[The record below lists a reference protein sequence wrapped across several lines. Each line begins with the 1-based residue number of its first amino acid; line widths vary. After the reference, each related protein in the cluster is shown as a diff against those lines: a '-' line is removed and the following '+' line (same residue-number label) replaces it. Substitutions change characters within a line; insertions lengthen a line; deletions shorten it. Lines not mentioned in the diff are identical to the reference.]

1 MDPRIDETLDTLRRT
16 ADPLADTAIAEL
28 FRTGRIQEVNRAL
41 DALDRNDTPI
51 PPDLPEPLRTY
62 LEESSR
68 LPDDF
73 SPERFLRAQRAFA
86 LHGTTM
92 GVALMYAS
100 LPSLYAGAMGGV
112 QLLTMTGQLQN
123 HYRRRAAETLRFILD
138 VMEPGG
144 FSPRGQGVRA
154 IQKVRLVHATI
165 RFFARHGGRW
175 AALPEWGEPLNQEEL
190 SGTLLAFSVVAIDNA
205 RRLGA
210 PLEQEQIED
219 LLYAWGVV
227 GHLLGIRPEA
237 VARSL
242 DEGRALWRL
251 IGKRNFAPT
260 PQGATLGADH
270 VSFLDDLVPGQALD
284 GINLALSRWLMG
296 PYVANTCLALPKPP
310 WWTRF
315 LVWLRPLLGLADRFS
330 ESSRP
335 VERLVEEIHLHLME
349 SLQSWWAD
357 GRSLP
362 FRIPTR
368 IGPHGTNDPSTE
380 TRA

>member
-1 MDPRIDETLDTLRRT
+1 MDPRTEQTLDTLRRT
-16 ADPLADTAIAEL
+16 ADPLADAAIADL
-28 FRTGRIQEVNRAL
+28 FATGRIQEVNRAL
-41 DALDRNDTPI
+41 DALDRNDDAI
-51 PPDLPEPLRTY
+51 PPDLPDSLRTY
-62 LEESSR
+62 LEESAK
-68 LPDDF
+68 LPGDF

-86 LHGTTM
+86 LHGPVL

-100 LPSLYAGAMGGV
+100 LPTLYAGAMGGV

-144 FSPRGQGVRA
+144 FAPGGKGVRA

-205 RRLGA
+205 RRLGS
-210 PLEQEQIED
+210 PLEPSETED

-227 GHLLGIRPEA
+227 GHVLGIRPEA
-237 VARSL
+237 VARNL
-242 DEGRALWRL
+242 DDGLALWAT
-251 IGKRNFAPT
+251 IGRRNFAPT
-260 PQGATLGADH
+260 PQGASLGADH
-270 VSFLDDLVPGQALD
+270 VAFLDELVPGSALD

-296 PYVANTCLALPKPP
+296 PHVANTCLSLPLPP

-315 LVWLRPLLGLADRFS
+315 LAWLRPLVGLADRFS

-335 VERLVEEIHLHLME
+335 VERLVEEIHLRLME
-349 SLQSWWAD
+349 SLQSWWAE
-357 GRSLP
+357 GKSLP

-368 IGPHGTNDPSTE
+368 IGPHGTNDPDS
-380 TRA
+380 RRSA